1 MSDSRS
7 PHPLFLTG
15 TKEGKLYLE
24 MKCAFHPMN
33 LAGVRCSSC
42 DRSLCTACDHRIKG
56 YPYCQDCIV
65 AGVEMLRRKTEA
77 GEPVRSREE
86 KSPLAALLLGLVPGL
101 GAAYN
106 GQPVKAL
113 VHFMLTAGFWTL
125 ADVFHSS
132 LEVTC
137 ALAGL
142 AFYVYSL
149 YDAFRSAQRQRT
161 GADLREEDE
170 LLKQF
175 IRARTNLWGGLLMGI
190 GALTTLHIL
199 FPVQTH
205 RFWPLLLVV
214 AGLYLIGEF
223 RRGKQQ
229 PGMTGTGNLTPPKTL
244 YRTPPP
250 SVIQSSLESPT
261 GELAHAERRFD
272 R

>member
-1 MSDSRS
+1 
-7 PHPLFLTG
+7 
-15 TKEGKLYLE
+15 
-24 MKCAFHPMN
+24 MN
-33 LAGVRCSSC
+33 LASARCSSC
-42 DRSLCTACDHRIKG
+42 DRSLCAACDHRIKG

-65 AGVEMLRRKTEA
+65 AGIEMLKHRADTGQAPR
-77 GEPVRSREE
+77 PREG
-86 KSPLAALLLGLVPGL
+86 KSPFLALLLGLIPGL

-113 VHFMLTAGFWTL
+113 VHFILTAGLWTL

-137 ALAGL
+137 ALAGT
-142 AFYVYSL
+142 AVYFFSL

-161 GADLREEDE
+161 GADLSAEDE

-175 IRARTNLWGGLLMGI
+175 LRARTNLWGGLLIGI
-190 GALTTLHIL
+190 GALTTLHVL
-199 FPVQTH
+199 FPAQTV
-205 RFWPLLLVV
+205 RLWPLLLVA
-214 AGLYLIGEF
+214 AGLYLIAEF
-223 RRGKQQ
+223 RRDKEQAGATGKASSI
-229 PGMTGTGNLTPPKTL
+229 PL

-261 GELAHAERRFD
+261 GEFARADRRYD

>member
-1 MSDSRS
+1 
-7 PHPLFLTG
+7 
-15 TKEGKLYLE
+15 
-24 MKCAFHPMN
+24 MKCASHPMN
-33 LAGVRCSSC
+33 LASARCSSC
-42 DRSLCTACDHRIKG
+42 NRSLCSACDHRIKG

-65 AGVEMLRRKTEA
+65 AGIEMLRQRA
-77 GEPVRSREE
+77 GTGESARPREE

-113 VHFMLTAGFWTL
+113 VHFMMTAGLWTL

-149 YDAFRSAQRQRT
+149 YDAFRSAQRLRT

-170 LLKQF
+170 QLKQF
-175 IRARTNLWGGLLMGI
+175 LRARTNLWGGLLVGI
-190 GALTTLHIL
+190 GALTTLHIA
-199 FPVQTH
+199 FPAQTH
-205 RFWPLLLVV
+205 RFWPLLLVA
-214 AGLYLIGEF
+214 AGLYLINEF
-223 RRGKQQ
+223 RRSKRQA
-229 PGMTGTGNLTPPKTL
+229 GMGSGTGMGKPMPL

-261 GELAHAERRFD
+261 GEFARADRRYD